1 MQIAQLSQSCNMLTQ
16 LNNLEKARNN
26 FRAAQL
32 AVIQKQTVEQRKTL
46 ARTAIIV
53 GDYIIAGLLAENFS
67 EELEIDMLKVLK
79 EMVAYEA
86 QELAKMS

>member
-1 MQIAQLSQSCNMLTQ
+1 MLTQ

>member
-1 MQIAQLSQSCNMLTQ
+1 MLTQ
-16 LNNLEKARNN
+16 LNNLEKARNKD
-26 FRAAQL
+26 RAAQL